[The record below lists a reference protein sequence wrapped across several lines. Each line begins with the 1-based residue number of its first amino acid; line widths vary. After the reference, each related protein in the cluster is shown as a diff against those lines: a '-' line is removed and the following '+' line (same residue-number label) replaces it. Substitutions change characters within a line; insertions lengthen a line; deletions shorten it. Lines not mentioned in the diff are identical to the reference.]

1 MAGLQL
7 GGLVSGMD
15 TQSIIDQLMT
25 IDKQKITTKQT
36 KINEYTKKKDMW
48 TDIELKLLDLK
59 FAGNDLTRTSTFM
72 TKEATSSD
80 SNKVSAKSEAGSP
93 NATYTLTNVTPAVAG
108 KVTGTAV
115 AMSNGVK
122 GKIEGN
128 NTWDDALGAAG
139 LPGNIRFSDYP
150 ALGVTA
156 GTVTINGASIS
167 IASTDTLNLVATKI
181 NGSSA
186 NITATV
192 GADGKLTL
200 EAKNAGDVI
209 SIDPGDSNFFTKFGI
224 DGGAYT
230 PPVASDYVR
239 TLQDIKADGSSTSDL
254 KNVQAGFFTL
264 NNFTFEVKETDTVS
278 SILKQIN
285 SSNAGVSA
293 VYDSNSKKFTF
304 TAKDAGKSIV
314 MENDTSNFLHS
325 VGVMGVENTTET
337 YVGTGSSYTIN
348 GVAMTGETNDI
359 VVDGTT
365 ISLKSAIAAGESETI
380 TVTNKSDKAVEK
392 IKTFI
397 EKYNAVVD
405 LIEENSKAEVVN
417 KKNTSTDTANSS
429 KYENSTVSKGVLN
442 GDPTASQI
450 VNSLRKS
457 LTGEVSNVASG
468 YNQLAL
474 IGITAADSKSSHLTL
489 DEETLKSALDK
500 SPEEVFKLF
509 SNSGK
514 EKTKTVSFVTGNAA
528 TISSSTDIN
537 LGTYYTGADG
547 TAIQNRKFSD
557 YSSGV
562 TSGSFT
568 INGKSIY
575 VASSDTI
582 TDVMDKINGAGA
594 GVTASFASGK
604 LTLTGNNINESMSLS
619 AGTTTFLYKT
629 GILQEKSEFDGV
641 SARLASYIEPM
652 TKYKGTLDN
661 RKTYFEK
668 QIEDTEDWI
677 TSYAKK
683 MEDKQNRYIKQF
695 AAMEKAM
702 NTANNQ
708 SAWLSSQL
716 SSLG

>member
-7 GGLVSGMD
+7 GGIVSGMD
-15 TQSIIDQLMT
+15 TQSTIDQLMT

-72 TKEATSSD
+72 TKEATSSN

-115 AMSNGVK
+115 SMSNGVK
-122 GKIEGN
+122 GKIEGSS
-128 NTWDDALGAAG
+128 TWDDALGASG

-150 ALGVTA
+150 ELGITA
-156 GTVTINGASIS
+156 GTVTINGAAIN

-186 NITATV
+186 NINATV
-192 GADGKLTL
+192 GSDGKLTL
-200 EAKNAGDVI
+200 EAKNAGDAI
-209 SIDPGDSNFFTKFGI
+209 SIDPGDSNFFSKFGI

-254 KNVQAGFFTL
+254 KNVQAGFFTI

-285 SSNAGVSA
+285 SSSAGVSA

-304 TAKDAGKSIV
+304 TAKEAGKSIV

-397 EKYNAVVD
+397 EKYNAIVD
-405 LIEENSKAEVVN
+405 LIEENSKAEVVD
-417 KKNTSTDTANSS
+417 KKSGTI
-429 KYENSTVSKGVLN
+429 SKGVLN
-442 GDPTASQI
+442 GDATASQI
-450 VNSLRKS
+450 VTTLRKA
-457 LTGEVSNVASG
+457 LTGQVNNVASG
-468 YNQLAL
+468 YDQLAL

-489 DEETLKSALDK
+489 DEETLKNALDK
-500 SPEEVFKLF
+500 NPEEVFKLF

-582 TDVMDKINGAGA
+582 TDVMDKINGSGA
-594 GVTASFASGK
+594 GVTASFSSGK

-652 TKYKGTLDN
+652 TKYKGTLDD

-668 QIEDTEDWI
+668 QIEDTTDWI
-677 TSYAKK
+677 TSYEKK